1 MRCFGG
7 FFMQVHVVSR
17 DNRHLYSDI
26 LEEYFRL
33 RYKIYVLE
41 RKWAALDRFDKREI
55 DPFDTENTVYLLG
68 LEGRS
73 IIAGMRLVP
82 TLMPTL
88 LSELFPKLS
97 LNGPVRRE
105 DVCELSRIFVIPNRR
120 GEHAGP
126 RAEAVIQAATMEY
139 GLSIGLSAFTIVTE
153 SWWLPRLLDQGWVA
167 RPLGLP
173 HDIDSM
179 STVAVKVEVN
189 ERAWTEICARRS
201 VPGPML
207 VWQGPP
213 LLERTTR
220 TLVPAA

>member
-1 MRCFGG
+1 ME
-7 FFMQVHVVSR
+7 VHVISR

-26 LEEYFRL
+26 LEDYFRL

-41 RKWAALDRFDKREI
+41 RKWAALDRPDKREI
-55 DPFDTENTVYLLG
+55 DQFDTEETVYLLG
-68 LEGRS
+68 LEGSS

-82 TLMPTL
+82 TMMPTL
-88 LSELFPKLS
+88 LSDLFPKLS
-97 LNGPVRRE
+97 LDGPVRRP
-105 DVCELSRIFVIPNRR
+105 DVYELSRIFVIPSRR

-139 GLSIGLSAFTIVTE
+139 GLSIGLSAFTIVME

-173 HDIDSM
+173 IDIDSM
-179 STVAVKVEVN
+179 STVAVMVDIN
-189 ERAWTEICARRS
+189 EQAWTEICARRS

-207 VWQGPP
+207 VWQGLP
-213 LLERTTR
+213 LIERPTIR
-220 TLVPAA
+220 ALVRAA

>member
-1 MRCFGG
+1 ME
-7 FFMQVHVVSR
+7 VHVIRR
-17 DNRHLYSDI
+17 DNRHLYSDV
-26 LEEYFRL
+26 LEDYFRL

-41 RKWAALDRFDKREI
+41 RKWAALDRPDQREI
-55 DPFDTENTVYLLG
+55 DQFDTEETVYLLG

-82 TLMPTL
+82 TTMPTL
-88 LSELFPKLS
+88 LSDLFPKLA
-97 LNGPVRRE
+97 LDGPVRRP
-105 DVCELSRIFVIPNRR
+105 DVYELSRIFVIPTRR

-139 GLSIGLSAFTIVTE
+139 GLSMGLSAFTIVME

-173 HDIDSM
+173 IDIDSM
-179 STVAVKVEVN
+179 STVAVMVEIN
-189 ERAWTEICARRS
+189 ERAWAEICARRS

-207 VWQGPP
+207 VWQGLP
-213 LLERTTR
+213 LVERPTIR
-220 TLVPAA
+220 ALVKAA